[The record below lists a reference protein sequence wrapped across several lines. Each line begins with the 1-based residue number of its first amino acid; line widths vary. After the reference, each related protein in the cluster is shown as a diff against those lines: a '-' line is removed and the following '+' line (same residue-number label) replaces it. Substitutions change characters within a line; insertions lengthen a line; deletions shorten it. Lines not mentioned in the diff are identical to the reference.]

1 MALCGLQGA
10 IRSGGCD
17 VMADKRLWWVPTD
30 INQWRGN
37 PRIQA
42 LSDAA
47 YRGYHNLLM
56 TEWQTDDCT
65 LPTEDAEL
73 AVLSTLRSRWNK
85 NAPAIRAMFVTVTV
99 TVSGTDTERLRDAAQ
114 YEEWLRA
121 KRVHDKQSLSAH
133 RTNEKR
139 SARRSPSA
147 VSATATAPVT
157 ESQTETVTAPV
168 NPSVSSHS
176 FPSDSIADRCTITE
190 TGTATETG
198 TEAEAEKQKQK
209 QKQKPGVDAP
219 ALPDSPPDAGDGDVG
234 FPEGLNEIQYG
245 WRVLEAEML
254 PDGEGMRRM
263 MGNRIARIARKKQ
276 CNMPTAARL
285 MLKRVRKAKSEGVT
299 QWYKWLEDGDWDE
312 DQDFH
317 LKEPEG

>member
-1 MALCGLQGA
+1 MPSGGGAAVRCVCGRRSARAGGGFRSRTVDLEARMCAMAVRSPSLAFIECAKHGSVRLA
-10 IRSGGCD
+10 RWIRSAGCD

-176 FPSDSIADRCTITE
+176 FPSDSIADRCTITANRNSNRDRYR
-190 TGTATETG
+190 GRQ
-198 TEAEAEKQKQK
+198 QK
-209 QKQKPGVDAP
+209 
-219 ALPDSPPDAGDGDVG
+219 S
-234 FPEGLNEIQYG
+234 
-245 WRVLEAEML
+245 
-254 PDGEGMRRM
+254 
-263 MGNRIARIARKKQ
+263 
-276 CNMPTAARL
+276 
-285 MLKRVRKAKSEGVT
+285 KSRSRSKNLG
-299 QWYKWLEDGDWDE
+299 
-312 DQDFH
+312 
-317 LKEPEG
+317 